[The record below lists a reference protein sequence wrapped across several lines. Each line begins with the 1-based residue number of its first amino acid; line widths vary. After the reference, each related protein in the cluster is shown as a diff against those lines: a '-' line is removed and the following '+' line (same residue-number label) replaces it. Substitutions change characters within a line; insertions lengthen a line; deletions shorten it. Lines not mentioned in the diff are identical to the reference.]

1 MNKKLSIPLFL
12 VLSVIAVA
20 FAYFRYTGMEKEEGY
35 LETTGLIE
43 ATEIDVSPKIT
54 EKIAWLCCREGET
67 VKKGGVLIRLDDREL
82 SAAFNEGK
90 AVLKGA
96 EAGYHASE
104 ANLEN
109 ARARV
114 ERARAEIRAA
124 ESEVDRARALFE
136 EARENFERTS
146 GLFKEGYAARK
157 DLDAVKAAYD
167 SNNAQ
172 LNAAIAKKES
182 LDADLETARAGLKAA
197 EAQVTT
203 ARANIGEAEARLK
216 LAETRLRETEIFSP
230 RDGVIAYKYFD
241 EGEMVSPGK
250 TVYTIYDL
258 KEIWARVDVEETGIG
273 GISLGESAIIK
284 VESLPAKDFEGEVIE
299 IGREA
304 EFATQRDVTRGRQDI
319 KTFRVKVTIKNPM
332 GMLKPGMTVTVRFL

>member
-1 MNKKLSIPLFL
+1 MI
-12 VLSVIAVA
+12 LSVIAAA
-20 FAYFRYTGMEKEEGY
+20 FAYFRYTGTEKKEGY

-43 ATEIDVSPKIT
+43 ATEIDVSPKIA
-54 EKIAWLCCREGET
+54 EKIAWLCCREGDT
-67 VKKGGVLIRLDDREL
+67 VKKGGLLIRLDDREL
-82 SAAFNEGK
+82 RAAFNEGK

-114 ERARAEIRAA
+114 EHARAEIRAA
-124 ESEVDRARALFE
+124 ESEVDRTRALFE
-136 EARENFERTS
+136 EARENFQRIS

-172 LNAAIAKKES
+172 LNAAIAKRES

-197 EAQVTT
+197 EAQLTT
-203 ARANIGEAEARLK
+203 ARASIGEAEARLK

-230 RDGVIAYKYFD
+230 RDGVIAYKYFE

-250 TVYTIYDL
+250 AVYTIYDL
-258 KEIWARVDVEETGIG
+258 NEIWARVDVEETRVG
-273 GISLGESAIIK
+273 GISLGKSAIIK
-284 VESLPAKDFEGEVIE
+284 IESRPAKDFKGEVIE

-319 KTFRVKVTIKNPM
+319 KTFRVKVAVKNPE
-332 GMLKPGMTVTVRFL
+332 GLLKPGMTVLVRFPKRSP